1 MEAMSL
7 AIDPPSTPRALH
19 QPQTSSIY
27 DRRLLGPHRHLSVS
41 IRQDSDFDGLFD
53 QETPVVLAKD
63 RQSRRPTTCGFLPLP
78 SISAS
83 PVCTPTTSISS
94 RDFDVNSSSSGTDGY
109 ITAPPTP
116 ASLKLAFTPPT
127 WISIPPTPPPK
138 LFRRSVTCVARRP
151 PISPSAS
158 LPAAD
163 SRNGKGPKRCAS
175 VPSMS
180 LHPRSPYTQRK
191 ADVTLAANS
200 RTPSSRPH
208 PVFDIAH
215 EVSSDTE
222 DNGVGEEAENE
233 ETTLEAGSSDQG
245 HGSWQTENLKDQVRK
260 YHVLTELLST
270 EVRYLMDLRVLVTIY
285 LRNLS
290 TVTCRTPSSS
300 AFGRTSSFTS
310 ASRSS
315 SNTHLH
321 SPLSASSGNLSDL
334 QSLQPLTTITLKDSK
349 AQPRYLFTNSDI
361 ELLARNAEEVLQFH
375 ENFVEEIRAA
385 LTPLGFPVEST
396 EKLGTDLGI
405 GNGGID
411 NLEACISFVST
422 KFATEAS
429 RFNSY
434 EVFCAGHP
442 EAIDIVRRVQQQ
454 YPNEWEAFE
463 QRCSILIGDLVGTDS
478 TPSPIDGDPTP
489 FSPVGTPLKKRRT
502 SVSSLEGVR
511 TLVSRSGTTREQVQ
525 DPRRDKKRL
534 IFLDYLIMP
543 VQRICRYPLLLD
555 QLKPGKVVRALSPPQ
570 PTGRSDVNVIVE
582 SAAQAMRHVATKVD
596 EARHRHSVALQ
607 SSLIVTR
614 ISRATPVPSS
624 AQPSSVNATS
634 QSLTPAFLSSLG
646 VCLLAGSLDVMHS
659 RSYTSIT
666 NINAKYLGA
675 FLYLGGYLILVK
687 VVKGKVYEPK
697 HWFRLTD
704 FDVEDVA
711 EDALLPCSF
720 RLSCK
725 GHRFELAAACQKE
738 KDAWISSIRES
749 LSHTSSSWINEPT
762 SSLQFDGKGELVPSA
777 LDGPYETIH
786 ALPTI
791 QSIPDIGKNMDQ
803 PELTATLLDTLAHD
817 PHPSKPYKAEPAAP
831 SRRSSTASV
840 KAIFTPTEP
849 DIIVIRRSSPSARLQ
864 VDHGLRDVTSEPCL
878 AARSHAT
885 SREEELFQAPN
896 IARPGL
902 PRNSS
907 GLSMTSRLKKHESV
921 RVRRRKS
928 TIDGSDVSQL
938 PDKKPSNS
946 HHRPRPNSLV
956 STFFRSRPS
965 SPSSTTSKSPHDNNK
980 SSSNSGLFKRWM
992 KGPFHRRSRSAPE
1005 DIPPEPKP
1013 IKGSPTLP
1021 DLNFGTELRLTQSP
1035 IAAEMSI

>member
-1 MEAMSL
+1 MN
-7 AIDPPSTPRALH
+7 P
-19 QPQTSSIY
+19 
-27 DRRLLGPHRHLSVS
+27 
-41 IRQDSDFDGLFD
+41 
-53 QETPVVLAKD
+53 
-63 RQSRRPTTCGFLPLP
+63 
-78 SISAS
+78 
-83 PVCTPTTSISS
+83 
-94 RDFDVNSSSSGTDGY
+94 
-109 ITAPPTP
+109 
-116 ASLKLAFTPPT
+116 
-127 WISIPPTPPPK
+127 
-138 LFRRSVTCVARRP
+138 
-151 PISPSAS
+151 
-158 LPAAD
+158 
-163 SRNGKGPKRCAS
+163 
-175 VPSMS
+175 
-180 LHPRSPYTQRK
+180 
-191 ADVTLAANS
+191 

-222 DNGVGEEAENE
+222 DNGVGEEE
-233 ETTLEAGSSDQG
+233 EAPEAGSSDQE
-245 HGSWQTENLKDQVRK
+245 HTPWQTENLKDQVRK
-260 YHVLTELLST
+260 YHVLSELLST

-290 TVTCRTPSSS
+290 TVTCRTPSGS
-300 AFGRTSSFTS
+300 AFARTSSFTS

-321 SPLSASSGNLSDL
+321 SPLSASSANISDL
-334 QSLQPLTTITLKDSK
+334 QSLQPLTTITLRDSK
-349 AQPRYLFTNSDI
+349 AQPRYLFTNGDI
-361 ELLARNAEEVLQFH
+361 ELLARNAEQVLQFH

-385 LTPLGFPVEST
+385 LTPLGFSVEST
-396 EKLGTDLGI
+396 EKLDTDLGI
-405 GNGGID
+405 GNGGLN

-422 KFATEAS
+422 RFATEAS

-454 YPNEWEAFE
+454 YPNEWELFE

-478 TPSPIDGDPTP
+478 SPIDSDPAS
-489 FSPVGTPLKKRRT
+489 FAPVGTPLKKRRT

-525 DPRRDKKRL
+525 DSRRDKKRL

-596 EARHRHSVALQ
+596 EARHRHNVALQ

-614 ISRATPVPSS
+614 ISRATPAQLSS
-624 AQPSSVNATS
+624 ANVTS
-634 QSLTPAFLSSLG
+634 QFLTPAFLSSLG

-697 HWFRLTD
+697 HWFRLAD
-704 FDVEDVA
+704 FDVEDVV

-725 GHRFELAAACQKE
+725 DHRFELAAACQKE
-738 KDAWISSIRES
+738 KDAWMSSIRES

-817 PHPSKPYKAEPAAP
+817 PHPSKPYKAETAAP

-896 IARPGL
+896 ISRPGL

-907 GLSMTSRLKKHESV
+907 GLSMKSRLKKHESV

-938 PDKKPSNS
+938 PSKKAATSRAQSLTAKRRPKKLSIISTNSDGDYIFFLPAAERSPSPFTQS
-946 HHRPRPNSLV
+946 PSTTTSFPHSTLSSPTQEVFPITASSDTDHRPCTTARQNSLV

-965 SPSSTTSKSPHDNNK
+965 SPSSTTRAHDNK
-980 SSSNSGLFKRWM
+980 SSPNSSLFKRWM

-1021 DLNFGTELRLTQSP
+1021 DLNFGAELRLTESP
-1035 IAAEMSI
+1035 IVAI

>member
-1 MEAMSL
+1 
-7 AIDPPSTPRALH
+7 
-19 QPQTSSIY
+19 
-27 DRRLLGPHRHLSVS
+27 
-41 IRQDSDFDGLFD
+41 
-53 QETPVVLAKD
+53 
-63 RQSRRPTTCGFLPLP
+63 RPTTCGFLPLP

-94 RDFDVNSSSSGTDGY
+94 RDFDNLSVDGFGSSSSGTDGY

-138 LFRRSVTCVARRP
+138 LFRRSVTCVTRRP
-151 PISPSAS
+151 PIPPSAS
-158 LPAAD
+158 FPASA
-163 SRNGKGPKRCAS
+163 SQHGKGPKRCAS

-180 LHPRSPYTQRK
+180 LHPRSPFTQRHFTRSTK
-191 ADVTLAANS
+191 ADATAVVNS
-200 RTPSSRPH
+200 CTMAPKVAERDQSSRPH
-208 PVFDIAH
+208 PIFDIAH
-215 EVSSDTE
+215 DVSSDTE
-222 DNGVGEEAENE
+222 DNGAGEEAEVSNE
-233 ETTLEAGSSDQG
+233 ETSSGAGSSDQG
-245 HGSWQTENLKDQVRK
+245 HGPWQTEKLKDQARK
-260 YHVLTELLST
+260 YHVLMELLST
-270 EVRYLMDLRVLVTIY
+270 EVRYLMDLRVLVSIY
-285 LRNLS
+285 LRNIS
-290 TVTCRTPSSS
+290 TVTCRTPLSS

-315 SNTHLH
+315 SNTHLYT
-321 SPLSASSGNLSDL
+321 PLSASSGNIPDL
-334 QSLQPLTTITLKDSK
+334 QSLQPLTSITLKDSK
-349 AQPRYLFTNSDI
+349 AQSRYLFTNSDI

-396 EKLGTDLGI
+396 EKLGTGP
-405 GNGGID
+405 GVNNRGID

-442 EAIDIVRRVQQQ
+442 EAIDIVRRAQQQ
-454 YPNEWEAFE
+454 YPNEWEGFE

-478 TPSPIDGDPTP
+478 TTSPINSDPVP
-489 FSPVGTPLKKRRT
+489 LPPAETPLKRRRT

-511 TLVSRSGTTREQVQ
+511 TLVSRSGTIREQVQ
-525 DPRRDKKRL
+525 DSWRDKKRL
-534 IFLDYLIMP
+534 NFLDYLIMP

-555 QLKPGKVVRALSPPQ
+555 QLKPGKVLHALSSPQ
-570 PTGRSDVNVIVE
+570 PVGRSDVNVIVE

-596 EARHRHSVALQ
+596 EARHRHNVALQ
-607 SSLIVTR
+607 SSLIVAR

-624 AQPSSVNATS
+624 VQTSSVNATS
-634 QSLTPAFLSSLG
+634 QFLMPSFLSSLG

-659 RSYTSIT
+659 RSHTSIT
-666 NINAKYLGA
+666 NISAKYFGA

-687 VVKGKVYEPK
+687 VVKGKVYEPR

-704 FDVEDVA
+704 FDVEDVT

-720 RLSCK
+720 RLNCK

-738 KDAWISSIRES
+738 KEAWMSSIRES
-749 LSHTSSSWINEPT
+749 LSHSSSSWINEPT
-762 SSLQFDGKGELVPSA
+762 SSLQFDGKGEHVPST
-777 LDGPYETIH
+777 LDEPCETIH

-791 QSIPDIGKNMDQ
+791 QSIPDVGKNLDQ
-803 PELTATLLDTLAHD
+803 RELTATLLDTLAHD
-817 PHPSKPYKAEPAAP
+817 PHPSKPYKAETAAP

-840 KAIFTPTEP
+840 KAIFTPMSSSEP
-849 DIIVIRRSSPSARLQ
+849 DIIIIRRSSPSARLQ
-864 VDHGLRDVTSEPCL
+864 VDHGLRDVISEPCL

-885 SREEELFQAPN
+885 RREEELFQAPN

-907 GLSMTSRLKKHESV
+907 GLSMKSRLKKHESV

-928 TIDGSDVSQL
+928 TIDGSEISQL
-938 PDKKPSNS
+938 PSRKPSNS
-946 HHRPRPNSLV
+946 RAQSLTAKKRPKKLSI
-956 STFFRSRPS
+956 
-965 SPSSTTSKSPHDNNK
+965 TS
-980 SSSNSGLFKRWM
+980 
-992 KGPFHRRSRSAPE
+992 
-1005 DIPPEPKP
+1005 
-1013 IKGSPTLP
+1013 
-1021 DLNFGTELRLTQSP
+1021 
-1035 IAAEMSI
+1035 

>member
-1 MEAMSL
+1 MEAVSL
-7 AIDPPSTPRALH
+7 AIDPPSTPRALY
-19 QPQTSSIY
+19 QPTTSSLY
-27 DRRLLGPHRHLSVS
+27 DRRLLGPHRHPSVE
-41 IRQDSDFDGLFD
+41 IEGLFD
-53 QETPVVLAKD
+53 QDTPVVLAK
-63 RQSRRPTTCGFLPLP
+63 SRRPTTCG
-78 SISAS
+78 AS

-94 RDFDVNSSSSGTDGY
+94 RDFDVDSSDGY
-109 ITAPPTP
+109 VTAPLTP

-158 LPAAD
+158 LPAED
-163 SRNGKGPKRCAS
+163 LRNGKGPKRCAS

-180 LHPRSPYTQRK
+180 LHPRTQRK
-191 ADVTLAANS
+191 ADVTPVVNS
-200 RTPSSRPH
+200 RTPSSQPH

-215 EVSSDTE
+215 E
-222 DNGVGEEAENE
+222 EEEI
-233 ETTLEAGSSDQG
+233 LEADSSDQG
-245 HGSWQTENLKDQVRK
+245 YGPWQTENLKDQVRK
-260 YHVLTELLST
+260 YHVLSELLST

-285 LRNLS
+285 LRNLA

-361 ELLARNAEEVLQFH
+361 ELLARNAEQVLQFH

-385 LTPLGFPVEST
+385 LAPLGFPVEST
-396 EKLGTDLGI
+396 EMLGTGLGI
-405 GNGGID
+405 GNGGLD

-454 YPNEWEAFE
+454 YPNEWDLFE
-463 QRCSILIGDLVGTDS
+463 QRCSILVGDLVGTDS
-478 TPSPIDGDPTP
+478 SPIDSDPAS
-489 FSPVGTPLKKRRT
+489 FAPVGMPLKKRRT

-596 EARHRHSVALQ
+596 EARHRQSVALQ
-607 SSLIVTR
+607 SSLILTR
-614 ISRATPVPSS
+614 ISRATSVPSS
-624 AQPSSVNATS
+624 AQLSSVKATS
-634 QSLTPAFLSSLG
+634 QFLTPAFLSSLG

-659 RSYTSIT
+659 RSYTSII

-704 FDVEDVA
+704 FNVEDVV

-738 KDAWISSIRES
+738 KDAWMSSIRES

-817 PHPSKPYKAEPAAP
+817 PHPSKPYKAETAAP

-907 GLSMTSRLKKHESV
+907 GLSMKSRLKKHESV

-928 TIDGSDVSQL
+928 TIDG
-938 PDKKPSNS
+938 PSAVYYRS
-946 HHRPRPNSLV
+946 SKFACQRLLSFT
-956 STFFRSRPS
+956 TFVAQ
-965 SPSSTTSKSPHDNNK
+965 
-980 SSSNSGLFKRWM
+980 
-992 KGPFHRRSRSAPE
+992 FHN
-1005 DIPPEPKP
+1005 
-1013 IKGSPTLP
+1013 T
-1021 DLNFGTELRLTQSP
+1021 GT
-1035 IAAEMSI
+1035 

>member
-1 MEAMSL
+1 M
-7 AIDPPSTPRALH
+7 
-19 QPQTSSIY
+19 
-27 DRRLLGPHRHLSVS
+27 LLGTHRHLSVS
-41 IRQDSDFDGLFD
+41 IRHDSDFD
-53 QETPVVLAKD
+53 PVVLAK
-63 RQSRRPTTCGFLPLP
+63 SRRPTTCGFLPLP

-94 RDFDVNSSSSGTDGY
+94 RDFDVDSSSGTDG
-109 ITAPPTP
+109 AP

-151 PISPSAS
+151 PMSPSAS
-158 LPAAD
+158 LPAAH
-163 SRNGKGPKRCAS
+163 SRDGRGPKRCAS

-180 LHPRSPYTQRK
+180 HTQRR
-191 ADVTLAANS
+191 ADVAPLANS
-200 RTPSSRPH
+200 RTPGSRPH

-215 EVSSDTE
+215 EVSMIKDT
-222 DNGVGEEAENE
+222 GPGR
-233 ETTLEAGSSDQG
+233 Q
-245 HGSWQTENLKDQVRK
+245 ENLKDQVRK
-260 YHVLTELLST
+260 YHVLSELLST

-290 TVTCRTPSSS
+290 TVTCRTPSGS

-334 QSLQPLTTITLKDSK
+334 QPLTTITLRDGK

-361 ELLARNAEEVLQFH
+361 ELLARNAEQVLQFH
-375 ENFVEEIRAA
+375 ENFVEEVRAA

-396 EKLGTDLGI
+396 DNLGTGLGI

-434 EVFCAGHP
+434 KAFCAGHP

-478 TPSPIDGDPTP
+478 TASPIDSDPTS
-489 FSPVGTPLKKRRT
+489 FAPVGTPLKKRRT

-525 DPRRDKKRL
+525 DPRRDKNRL

-555 QLKPGKVVRALSPPQ
+555 QLKPGKVVRALSPPL
-570 PTGRSDVNVIVE
+570 PAGRSDVNVIVE

-607 SSLIVTR
+607 SSLIVAR
-614 ISRATPVPSS
+614 ISRATPVPS
-624 AQPSSVNATS
+624 QPSSVNATF
-634 QSLTPAFLSSLG
+634 QFLTPAFLSSLG

-687 VVKGKVYEPK
+687 VVKGKFYEPK

-738 KDAWISSIRES
+738 KDAWMSSIRES

-791 QSIPDIGKNMDQ
+791 QSIPDIGKNMEQ

-817 PHPSKPYKAEPAAP
+817 PHPSKPYKAETAAP

-902 PRNSS
+902 PCNSS
-907 GLSMTSRLKKHESV
+907 GLSMKSRLKKHESV
-921 RVRRRKS
+921 RVRRQKN
-928 TIDGSDVSQL
+928 TIDG
-938 PDKKPSNS
+938 
-946 HHRPRPNSLV
+946 
-956 STFFRSRPS
+956 
-965 SPSSTTSKSPHDNNK
+965 
-980 SSSNSGLFKRWM
+980 
-992 KGPFHRRSRSAPE
+992 
-1005 DIPPEPKP
+1005 
-1013 IKGSPTLP
+1013 
-1021 DLNFGTELRLTQSP
+1021 
-1035 IAAEMSI
+1035 

>member
-1 MEAMSL
+1 MEAISL
-7 AIDPPSTPRALH
+7 AIDPPSTPRALY
-19 QPQTSSIY
+19 QPQTSSLY
-27 DRRLLGPHRHLSVS
+27 DRRLLGPHRHISVE
-41 IRQDSDFDGLFD
+41 IGGLFD
-53 QETPVVLAKD
+53 QESPVIHAK
-63 RQSRRPTTCGFLPLP
+63 SRRPTTCGFLPLP

-94 RDFDVNSSSSGTDGY
+94 RDFDVDSSDGY
-109 ITAPPTP
+109 VTAPPTP

-163 SRNGKGPKRCAS
+163 AWNAKVPKRCAS

-180 LHPRSPYTQRK
+180 QLPRTLRK
-191 ADVTLAANS
+191 ADVTPVVNS

-222 DNGVGEEAENE
+222 DNGVGEEEGI
-233 ETTLEAGSSDQG
+233 TLEAEG
-245 HGSWQTENLKDQVRK
+245 HGPWQTENLKDQVRK

-270 EVRYLMDLRVLVTIY
+270 EVAVLDGSESISYYIPSKLVYGDMQDTLRFSV
-285 LRNLS
+285 R
-290 TVTCRTPSSS
+290 
-300 AFGRTSSFTS
+300 
-310 ASRSS
+310 
-315 SNTHLH
+315 
-321 SPLSASSGNLSDL
+321 PLSASSGNLSDL
-334 QSLQPLTTITLKDSK
+334 QSLQPLTTLKDGK
-349 AQPRYLFTNSDI
+349 AQPRYLFTNGDI
-361 ELLARNAEEVLQFH
+361 ELLARNAEQVLQFH

-396 EKLGTDLGI
+396 EKLGTGLGI
-405 GNGGID
+405 GNGGLD
-411 NLEACISFVST
+411 DLEACISFVST

-442 EAIDIVRRVQQQ
+442 EAIDIVRRVQHQ
-454 YPNEWEAFE
+454 YPNEWESFE
-463 QRCSILIGDLVGTDS
+463 QRCSILIGDLLGTDS
-478 TPSPIDGDPTP
+478 SPIDSDPAS
-489 FSPVGTPLKKRRT
+489 FAPVGTPLKKRRT

-555 QLKPGKVVRALSPPQ
+555 QLKPGKVVCALSPLQ

-582 SAAQAMRHVATKVD
+582 SAAQAMKHVATKVD
-596 EARHRHSVALQ
+596 EARYQER
-607 SSLIVTR
+607 R
-614 ISRATPVPSS
+614 P
-624 AQPSSVNATS
+624 AQLSSVNATS
-634 QSLTPAFLSSLG
+634 QFLTPAFLSSLG

-704 FDVEDVA
+704 FDVEDVV

-738 KDAWISSIRES
+738 KDAWMSSIRES

-817 PHPSKPYKAEPAAP
+817 PHPSKPYKAETAVP
-831 SRRSSTASV
+831 SRRSST
-840 KAIFTPTEP
+840 
-849 DIIVIRRSSPSARLQ
+849 
-864 VDHGLRDVTSEPCL
+864 C
-878 AARSHAT
+878 
-885 SREEELFQAPN
+885 
-896 IARPGL
+896 
-902 PRNSS
+902 
-907 GLSMTSRLKKHESV
+907 
-921 RVRRRKS
+921 
-928 TIDGSDVSQL
+928 VS
-938 PDKKPSNS
+938 
-946 HHRPRPNSLV
+946 
-956 STFFRSRPS
+956 
-965 SPSSTTSKSPHDNNK
+965 
-980 SSSNSGLFKRWM
+980 
-992 KGPFHRRSRSAPE
+992 
-1005 DIPPEPKP
+1005 
-1013 IKGSPTLP
+1013 
-1021 DLNFGTELRLTQSP
+1021 
-1035 IAAEMSI
+1035 